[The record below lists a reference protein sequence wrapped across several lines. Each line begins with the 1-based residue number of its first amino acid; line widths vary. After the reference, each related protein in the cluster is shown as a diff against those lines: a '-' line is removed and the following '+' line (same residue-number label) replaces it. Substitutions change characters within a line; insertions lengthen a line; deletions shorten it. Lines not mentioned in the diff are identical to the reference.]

1 MNKRIT
7 IILASFCMMS
17 LFLFSCEKDY
27 TIPEKELIERKD
39 IVLTRSQMDFV
50 QSNNKFALDLFKKVS
65 EKEEGKSMVLS
76 PLSVTFTLAVVSNG
90 TAGESQREINTVLGY
105 DGDGIDD
112 LNGFCKTMLKQIT
125 EIDPST
131 RLEIANIVL
140 ANKEGVHLKED
151 YIQTVQNNYDA
162 LVCYKDFLK
171 EDVQNFI
178 NQWCEE
184 KTHGM
189 IKNFFNRKITTSDI
203 ILFLNATYFKGV
215 WTNKFKKSD
224 SKKEKFTL
232 EDGNKISVNMMHQQD
247 KFNYGQIG
255 GVCKMMTLP
264 YGNQAFRMVL
274 LLPEEGKTIDDLK
287 NSLDQELWSKIINDQ
302 RGLETDVKLPSFET
316 EFGTKPI
323 KDALRE
329 LGMEKVFSFPGAAVA
344 PGVSLPSLDFSKDF
358 KITDVEHKALIKVD
372 EEGAEAAAITA
383 AISSSGSNGRPLEHD
398 SRVFEF
404 HADRPF
410 IYAITEVSTGAILFM
425 GQYTGR

>member
-1 MNKRIT
+1 MNSLKALVSLSLLS
-7 IILASFCMMS
+7 IIFI
-17 LFLFSCEKDY
+17 SCEKD
-27 TIPEKELIERKD
+27 IVMQENEFIERKD

-65 EKEEGKSMVLS
+65 EEEEGKSMVIS
-76 PLSVTFTLAVVSNG
+76 PLSVTFALGMVNNG
-90 TAGESQREINTVLGY
+90 AAGETLREISKTLGY
-105 DGDGIDD
+105 NEESVED
-112 LNGFCKTMLKQIT
+112 LNSFCKTMLKQIT

-140 ANKEGVHLKED
+140 ANKEAVHLKED

-189 IKNFFNRKITTSDI
+189 IKNFFNRKITTSDSF
-203 ILFLNATYFKGV
+203 LFLNATYFKGV

-287 NSLDQELWSKIINDQ
+287 LSLDQELWNRIINNQ
-302 RGLETDVKLPSFET
+302 NGRETDVKIPSFEM
-316 EFGTKPI
+316 ESGNKSI
-323 KDALRE
+323 KAALKA
-329 LGMEKVFSFPGAAVA
+329 LGVEKAFIPEEG
-344 PGVSLPSLDFSKDF
+344 DFSRMIESDESLG
-358 KITDVEHKALIKVD
+358 IADVLHKARIKVD
-372 EEGAEAAAITA
+372 EEGSEVAAITA
-383 AISSSGSNGRPLEHD
+383 IIYGYGAYPSVEQDLS
-398 SRVFEF
+398 VYEF

>member
-1 MNKRIT
+1 MNSLKALVSLSLLS
-7 IILASFCMMS
+7 IIFI
-17 LFLFSCEKDY
+17 SCEKD
-27 TIPEKELIERKD
+27 IVMQENEFIERKD

-65 EKEEGKSMVLS
+65 EEEEGKSMVIS
-76 PLSVTFTLAVVSNG
+76 PLSVTFALGMVNNG
-90 TAGESQREINTVLGY
+90 AAGETLREISKTLGY
-105 DGDGIDD
+105 NEESVED
-112 LNGFCKTMLKQIT
+112 LNSFCKTMLEQIT

-131 RLEIANIVL
+131 KLEIANMSVVDKGQL
-140 ANKEGVHLKED
+140 LLKED
-151 YIQTVQNNYDA
+151 FIQFVQKNYKA
-162 LVCYKDFLK
+162 YVCYKDFLK

-189 IKNFFNRKITTSDI
+189 IKNLFNRKITTSEWM
-203 ILFLNATYFKGV
+203 LFLNATYFKGV

-274 LLPEEGKTIDDLK
+274 LLPEEGNTIDDLK
-287 NSLDQELWSKIINDQ
+287 LSLDQELWNRIINNQ
-302 RGLETDVKLPSFET
+302 IGRETDVKIPSFEM
-316 EFGTKPI
+316 ESGNESI
-323 KDALRE
+323 KAALKA
-329 LGMEKVFSFPGAAVA
+329 LGVDKAFIPEEG
-344 PGVSLPSLDFSKDF
+344 DFSRMIEYDGSLG
-358 KITDVEHKALIKVD
+358 IADVLHKARIKVD
-372 EEGAEAAAITA
+372 EEGSEVAAITA
-383 AISSSGSNGRPLEHD
+383 ITYGWGAYSSVEQDLSVS
-398 SRVFEF
+398 EF

-410 IYAITEVSTGAILFM
+410 VYAITEVSTGAILFM